1 MKTTLTTLVILSA
14 LLVSSAVYARGGYY
28 GGGYYHSRPYAWGG
42 YHHPRPYYY
51 NNYHRHSHYDSGDV
65 VAGVAVGL
73 LTGAII
79 ASAFTPP
86 PPPPVYTTTRY
97 TYVQTPVVVQQPR
110 ICVEERVVSGEWQQ
124 DPNSGGSY
132 WVTFPYPMKRSYQ
145 VPCY

>member
-1 MKTTLTTLVILSA
+1 MKTKITALFILSA
-14 LLVSSAVYARGGYY
+14 LLVSTTAYARGGYHY
-28 GGGYYHSRPYAWGG
+28 PRPYYGG

-51 NNYHRHSHYDSGDV
+51 NSYHRHSHYDGGDV
-65 VAGVAVGL
+65 IAGVAVGL

-97 TYVQTPVVVQQPR
+97 TYVQAPVIVEQPR
-110 ICVEERVVSGEWQQ
+110 VCVEERVVSGEWQQ
-124 DPNSGGSY
+124 DPNSGGRY